1 MSEPHRPIL
10 AALTGDAAIEAQ
22 FTDEAEIHAM
32 LAFEAALAETESDTS
47 LIPPEAAKAIV
58 AACHAHTPDFA
69 ALAAGMAKD
78 GVVVPAFVAALRA
91 QLDEPHRKWL
101 HYGATSQDA
110 VDTSLV
116 IRLSAVAADLGQ
128 RLEGVITQLISLRAA
143 QGATPLMAQTRMQR
157 ALPVTALDKIEDWL
171 HPLSRNS
178 ERLAQLRPRLLAVQL
193 GGPVG
198 NRDVFK
204 ERGDEVAAAL
214 AMRLGLRPAPPW
226 HNGRDGIVE
235 FAGWLSLLT
244 GALGKIGQDVALM
257 AQNEIG
263 AVTLA
268 GGGKSSAMPHKTNP
282 IAAEVL
288 VALARFNAGAAGT
301 LHQALIHENERS
313 GAAWTLEWMLLPQM
327 AITAGAALTHA
338 ARLLDALTFNPMKAK
353 D

>member
-22 FTDEAEIHAM
+22 FTDEADIHAM
-32 LAFEAALAETESDTS
+32 LAFEAALAETQADTGF
-47 LIPPEAAKAIV
+47 IPAASAKAIV
-58 AACHAHTPDFA
+58 AGCHAFTPDFG
-69 ALAAGMAKD
+69 ALAAGMARD
-78 GVVVPAFVAALRA
+78 GVVVPALVALLRA
-91 QLDEPHRKWL
+91 QLDEPHRQWL

-116 IRLSAVAADLGQ
+116 IRLSAVVADLGK
-128 RLEGVITQLISLRAA
+128 RLDGLIKHLIDMRVT

-157 ALPVTALDKIEDWL
+157 ALPVTALDKVEDWL
-171 HPLSRNS
+171 HPLARHS

-198 NRDVFK
+198 NRDVFGDK
-204 ERGDEVAAAL
+204 GDEVAAAL

-226 HNGRDGIVE
+226 HNGRDGIAE
-235 FAGWLSLLT
+235 FAGWLSLVT

-268 GGGKSSAMPHKTNP
+268 GGGKSSAMPHKNNP
-282 IAAEVL
+282 VIAEVL
-288 VALARFNAGAAGT
+288 VALARFNAGALGT

-327 AITAGAALTHA
+327 AITAGATLTHA
-338 ARLLDALTFNPMKAK
+338 ARLLDGLTFNARKA
-353 D
+353 